1 MCRNHFRESVFT
13 EFFLFTVVLLFFSMG
28 FFQSDCARNGD
39 LKGNLLVWNSPKHEL
54 RQWKDKVTAQ
64 KHCSPP
70 IERFRFSSSL
80 RLKNRCYSQTESA
93 FAFKLAGLINYTSI
107 YTIDKI
113 FFIFENVAFSLSLNL
128 EIAYSE
134 KLRPK
139 SEKSVL
145 GKSRKF
151 GQVALKC

>member
-1 MCRNHFRESVFT
+1 
-13 EFFLFTVVLLFFSMG
+13 MG

-39 LKGNLLVWNSPKHEL
+39 LKGNLFVCNSPKHEL

-70 IERFRFSSSL
+70 IEKFSFSSSL
-80 RLKNRCYSQTESA
+80 RLKNRRFSQTESA
-93 FAFKLAGLINYTSI
+93 FAFKLAGVINYTSI

-134 KLRPK
+134 KLRPLHFRLPK
-139 SEKSVL
+139 VSHSFLSFQNSLSKNAALSGE
-145 GKSRKF
+145 RK
-151 GQVALKC
+151 LR